1 MTNNLDADTLIKKA
15 EDAAKAHSDR
25 IDSQYAFQVG
35 YLKGT
40 IRELC
45 AIIECTRMELKR
57 VNQELNSI
65 GEL

>member
-1 MTNNLDADTLIKKA
+1 MTKTLDAETLIKEA
-15 EDAAKAHSDR
+15 EEAAKKHSDKP
-25 IDSQYAFQVG
+25 DEQYAYQAG

-40 IRELC
+40 ITELC